1 MTIKFRKNLGK
12 KEISKNINSII
23 GLSSNNIQKITDE
36 IIQIIIDKLINQK
49 KINIKNFGSFNIG
62 HKKERLGRNP
72 KTKEDFIIN
81 ERNVIK
87 FKLSNYLK
95 QKINEI

>member
-1 MTIKFRKNLGK
+1 MTIKFRKNLEK

-23 GLSSNNIQKITDE
+23 VLSSNNIQKITDE
-36 IIQIIIDKLINQK
+36 IIQIIIDILINQK
-49 KINIKNFGSFNIG
+49 KINIKNFGSFNIV

>member
-1 MTIKFRKNLGK
+1 MKVLKCHCGK
-12 KEISKNINSII
+12 IEA
-23 GLSSNNIQKITDE
+23 Q
-36 IIQIIIDKLINQK
+36 
-49 KINIKNFGSFNIG
+49 INIKNFGSFNIG

>member
-12 KEISKNINSII
+12 KEISKNINSTI
-23 GLSSNNIQKITDE
+23 GLSSNNIKKISDE
-36 IIQIIIDKLINQK
+36 IIQIVTDILINQK
-49 KINIKNFGSFNIG
+49 KINIKNFGSFKID

-72 KTKEDFIIN
+72 KTKEEFIIN

-95 QKINEI
+95 QKINDI